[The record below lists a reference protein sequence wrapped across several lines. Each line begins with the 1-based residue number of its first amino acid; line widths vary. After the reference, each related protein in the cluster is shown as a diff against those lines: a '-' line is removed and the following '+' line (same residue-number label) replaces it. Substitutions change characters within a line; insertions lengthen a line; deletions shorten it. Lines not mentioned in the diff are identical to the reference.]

1 MEKRFYHFGE
11 LKAKLQESVNEFK
24 PVLGKEVSKSKEEEI
39 NRKAYS
45 DINKEV
51 DKVNKSAKSEKV
63 NANQQ
68 PQMTRNGMSDLEYD
82 NINDTFKK
90 NAVAGLKGYTS
101 ANDEKNHAKEAL
113 GNGYHNDDEFA
124 KQFTNAAKDKL
135 DTRNKESETGLQ
147 ARERKPE
154 DTHLHDSVVESKKIP
169 LLKFKHVQFISESQ
183 MMVHIPDDYKTEG
196 KRFYMQD
203 HQGNKYLVEWHEKPE
218 VQKML
223 NEQKAGAELDRIK
236 YLFGYSSKESQSN
249 GSVRMNEEKKVEDM
263 IGKMRKLMK
272 S

>member
-1 MEKRFYHFGE
+1 MEKRFYRFGE
-11 LKAKLQESVNEFK
+11 LKAMLQESAEEFR
-24 PVLGKEVSKSKEEEI
+24 PVFGKGVSQSKEKEV

-51 DKVNKSAKSEKV
+51 NKMNKSAQNGKGDV
-63 NANQQ
+63 NQQ

-101 ANDEKNHAKEAL
+101 ANDEKNHGNEKL
-113 GNGYHNDDEFA
+113 GNGYHNDDKFA
-124 KQFTNAAKDKL
+124 KQFTDTAKEKL
-135 DTRNKESETGLQ
+135 NTRNKESETGLQ

-154 DTHLHDSVVESKKIP
+154 DTHLHDNVVESKTIP

-183 MMVHIPDDYKTEG
+183 MMVHVPDDYKMEG

-218 VQKML
+218 VKKML
-223 NEQKAGAELDRIK
+223 NEDKVSKEMDRIK
-236 YLFGYSSKESQSN
+236 YLFGYDSKESKSN
-249 GSVRMNEEKKVEDM
+249 GSMRMNEGKNIEGM
-263 IGKMRKLMK
+263 LTKMRGLMK